1 MLPAWSD
8 VVQRRRRGRLGAGA
22 FAAFVAQRATA
33 VASDETKAAPQEQP
47 IDEQAADEKPIDEQA
62 ADEKQIDEK
71 THDDAADAWERE
83 LASYAQQRLEA
94 LRAVVRAKAPRLG
107 GHIGRAIT
115 RAIWSFAAPVLAAY
129 RPARIFDARRSLAED
144 SNRLA
149 YGFGVAVDDSDDDP
163 ERFAVYVADVAG
175 AVIVRF
181 RGDHVDILGEGALAR
196 PYDVVAARS
205 GALYVADR
213 DANAIVRVDADGSAE
228 TVVAELS
235 APVAL
240 ALDADGALVVA
251 ERGADAGVRK
261 YWLDGERETSATLSG
276 PGFAGEPVGVCC
288 GARRAVFACTTSHEV
303 RAIVDETTAA
313 KRTAPAAPVSRK
325 VAGGANGR
333 GATPAADIVI
343 DARRGLYDRRTGH
356 RLTMNQERFRATD
369 QLNAPSSLAALP
381 PADRGAPLEV
391 LVVDR
396 RNARVVRLAPG
407 AGVAPEVVVDG
418 LRDPSG
424 LALDRLQRL
433 YVVEVAR
440 RRVVRYDPVWV

>member
-8 VVQRRRRGRLGAGA
+8 VVLRRRRGRLGAGA
-22 FAAFVAQRATA
+22 FAAFVAQRTA

-47 IDEQAADEKPIDEQA
+47 RDEQA

-71 THDDAADAWERE
+71 THDDPADAWERE
-83 LASYAQQRLEA
+83 LASYAQQRLGA

-163 ERFAVYVADVAG
+163 EKFVVYVADVAG
-175 AVIVRF
+175 AVIIRF
-181 RGDHVDILGEGALAR
+181 QGDHVDILGEGALAR

-213 DANAIVRVDADGSAE
+213 DANAIVRVGADGSAE

-261 YWLDGERETSATLSG
+261 YWLDGGGETSATLSG

-313 KRTAPAAPVSRK
+313 RRTAPAAPVSRK

-391 LVVDR
+391 FVVDR

>member
-1 MLPAWSD
+1 M
-8 VVQRRRRGRLGAGA
+8 RRRRGRLGAGA
-22 FAAFVAQRATA
+22 FAAFVAQRDA
-33 VASDETKAAPQEQP
+33 TKAAPQEQP
-47 IDEQAADEKPIDEQA
+47 IDEQAADEKPR
-62 ADEKQIDEK
+62 DEK
-71 THDDAADAWERE
+71 THDDPVDAWERE

-129 RPARIFDARRSLAED
+129 RPAHIFDARRSLGED

-163 ERFAVYVADVAG
+163 ERFVVYVADVSS

-181 RGDHVDILGEGALAR
+181 RGDHVDILGKGALAR

-261 YWLDGERETSATLSG
+261 YWLDGGETSATLSG

-313 KRTAPAAPVSRK
+313 RRTAPAAPVSRK

>member
-22 FAAFVAQRATA
+22 FAAFVAQR
-33 VASDETKAAPQEQP
+33 DETKATTGDKQ
-47 IDEQAADEKPIDEQA
+47 IDEQAVDEKPR
-62 ADEKQIDEK
+62 DEK
-71 THDDAADAWERE
+71 THDDSADAWERE

-115 RAIWSFAAPVLAAY
+115 RALWSFAAPVLAAY

-196 PYDVVAARS
+196 PYDVVATRS

-251 ERGADAGVRK
+251 ERGAEAGVRK
-261 YWLDGERETSATLSG
+261 YWLDGGETSATLSG

-313 KRTAPAAPVSRK
+313 RRTAPAAPVSRK

-407 AGVAPEVVVDG
+407 AGVAPEVVVDS

>member
-1 MLPAWSD
+1 M
-8 VVQRRRRGRLGAGA
+8 RRRRGRLGAGA
-22 FAAFVAQRATA
+22 FAAFVAQRDA
-33 VASDETKAAPQEQP
+33 TKAAPQEQP
-47 IDEQAADEKPIDEQA
+47 IDEQAADEKPR
-62 ADEKQIDEK
+62 DEK
-71 THDDAADAWERE
+71 THDDPVDAWERE

-129 RPARIFDARRSLAED
+129 RPAHIFDARRSLGED

-163 ERFAVYVADVAG
+163 ERFVVYVADVSS

-181 RGDHVDILGEGALAR
+181 RGDHVDILGKGALAR

-261 YWLDGERETSATLSG
+261 YWLDGGETSATLSG

-313 KRTAPAAPVSRK
+313 RRTAPAAPVSRK

-356 RLTMNQERFRATD
+356 RLTMDQERFRATD

>member
-1 MLPAWSD
+1 M
-8 VVQRRRRGRLGAGA
+8 RRRRGRLGAGA
-22 FAAFVAQRATA
+22 FAAFVAQRQRDATGT
-33 VASDETKAAPQEQP
+33 ASDETKSAPQEQP
-47 IDEQAADEKPIDEQA
+47 IDEKAAEKPRDEKLPA
-62 ADEKQIDEK
+62 
-71 THDDAADAWERE
+71 TNDDPVDAWEPE

-129 RPARIFDARRSLAED
+129 RPAHIFDARRSLGED

-163 ERFAVYVADVAG
+163 ERFVVYVADVSS

-181 RGDHVDILGEGALAR
+181 RGDHVDILGKGALAR

-261 YWLDGERETSATLSG
+261 YWLDGGETSATLSG

-313 KRTAPAAPVSRK
+313 RRTAPAAPVSRK

-433 YVVEVAR
+433 YVAEVAR

>member
-22 FAAFVAQRATA
+22 FAAFVAQRQRDATGT
-33 VASDETKAAPQEQP
+33 ASDETKSAPQEQP
-47 IDEQAADEKPIDEQA
+47 IDEKAAEKPRDEKLPA
-62 ADEKQIDEK
+62 
-71 THDDAADAWERE
+71 TNDDPVDAWEPE

-129 RPARIFDARRSLAED
+129 RPAHIFDARRSLEED

-163 ERFAVYVADVAG
+163 ERFVVYVADVSS

-181 RGDHVDILGEGALAR
+181 RGDHVDILGKGALAR

-261 YWLDGERETSATLSG
+261 YWLDGGETSATLSG

-313 KRTAPAAPVSRK
+313 RRTAPAAPVSRK

-356 RLTMNQERFRATD
+356 RLTMDQERFRATD

>member
-22 FAAFVAQRATA
+22 FAAFVAQRQRDATGT
-33 VASDETKAAPQEQP
+33 ASDETKSAPQEQP
-47 IDEQAADEKPIDEQA
+47 IDEKAAEKPRDEKLPA
-62 ADEKQIDEK
+62 
-71 THDDAADAWERE
+71 TNDDPVDAWEPE

-129 RPARIFDARRSLAED
+129 RPAHIFDARRSLGED

-163 ERFAVYVADVAG
+163 ERFVVYVADVSS

-181 RGDHVDILGEGALAR
+181 RGDHVDILGKGALAR

-261 YWLDGERETSATLSG
+261 YWLDGGETSATLSG

-313 KRTAPAAPVSRK
+313 RRTAPAAPVSRK

-433 YVVEVAR
+433 YVAEVAR

>member
-115 RAIWSFAAPVLAAY
+115 RALWSFAAPVLAAY

-196 PYDVVAARS
+196 PYDVVATRS
-205 GALYVADR
+205 GTLYVADR

-251 ERGADAGVRK
+251 ERGADAG
-261 YWLDGERETSATLSG
+261 
-276 PGFAGEPVGVCC
+276 
-288 GARRAVFACTTSHEV
+288 V

-369 QLNAPSSLAALP
+369 QLNAVVP
-381 PADRGAPLEV
+381 RGAPAGGP
-391 LVVDR
+391 R
-396 RNARVVRLAPG
+396 RAARVPSSTGATRASSASRRAPASRRRRHG
-407 AGVAPEVVVDG
+407 AATAGPRSTA
-418 LRDPSG
+418 
-424 LALDRLQRL
+424 QRL

>member
-22 FAAFVAQRATA
+22 FAAFVAQRASDV
-33 VASDETKAAPQEQP
+33 VASDETKATTGDKQ
-47 IDEQAADEKPIDEQA
+47 IDEKAADEKPIDE
-62 ADEKQIDEK
+62 K
-71 THDDAADAWERE
+71 THDDPADAWERE

-107 GHIGRAIT
+107 GHIGRSIT
-115 RAIWSFAAPVLAAY
+115 RALWSFAAPVLAAY
-129 RPARIFDARRSLAED
+129 RPARIFDARRSLGED

-163 ERFAVYVADVAG
+163 ERFVVYVADVSS

-181 RGDHVDILGEGALAR
+181 RGDHVDILGKGALAR
-196 PYDVVAARS
+196 PYDVVATRS
-205 GALYVADR
+205 GTLYVADR

-261 YWLDGERETSATLSG
+261 YWLDGGETSATLSG

-313 KRTAPAAPVSRK
+313 RRTAPAAPVSRK